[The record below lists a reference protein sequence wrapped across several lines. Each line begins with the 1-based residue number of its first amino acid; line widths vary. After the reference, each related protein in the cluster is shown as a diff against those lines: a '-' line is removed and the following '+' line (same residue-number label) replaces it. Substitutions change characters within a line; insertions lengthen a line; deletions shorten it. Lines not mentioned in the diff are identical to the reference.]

1 MSAQIGWFILGIV
14 LAITEIVA
22 PGFYLAWVGLAALL
36 TAGATAAFGINFV
49 AQGILFCALAIAT
62 IWVARAY
69 FQRAPI
75 VSDDPMLNDRSAR
88 LVGAVVTAVEPVDAS
103 QGRVKVGDSV
113 WSAKG
118 VTAAVGARLRV
129 TAVEGGVLVVEQ
141 A

>member
-1 MSAQIGWFILGIV
+1 MTPQVWWFIFGIV

-36 TAGATAAFGINFV
+36 TAGATAAFGLNFV
-49 AQGILFCALAIAT
+49 AQGLLFTALAFAT

-88 LVGAVVTAVEPVDAS
+88 LVGTVVTAVEPVDAS
-103 QGRVKVGDSV
+103 HGRVKVGDSV

-118 VTAAVGARLRV
+118 VTAAVGAKLRV
-129 TAVEGGVLVVEQ
+129 TAVDGGVLVVE
-141 A
+141 AA